1 MIKPI
6 LVTSGTHQVQMHD
19 RTYKRLETGAMSQF
33 LRWGLILMLFVVA
46 AIQTV
51 QAADLRLLSSFN
63 STQKPT
69 FAVLEQYLANVKE
82 IGGDSIKI
90 TVNGPEVVP
99 IFEQLQPVS
108 SGVFD
113 MLYTHPVFHA
123 GEGGLALT
131 VDAID
136 IDPVARR
143 EAGIWAF
150 VDKFYQEKHGLKML
164 AMMSTSDTGYHLF
177 TKEPLSEKGDLQG
190 RKVRGTPTYH
200 GVIKALGAEPV
211 VLPGSEIY
219 SALQKGVV
227 DGAGWPAAGM
237 VSMKHYEVASY
248 RLRPTFGVATQPV
261 FINLKAWEGLDE
273 KAQAVLLEA
282 GKKTELEMPAIGG
295 QIQAEEDAALDKL
308 GVKIQQLPPATAEK
322 VKDAFMDS
330 IWALGNDCCGDAAAQ
345 LRALALKA
353 GMTK

>member
-1 MIKPI
+1 MTPNLLHWPEI
-6 LVTSGTHQVQMHD
+6 QVAAPEEP
-19 RTYKRLETGAMSQF
+19 TYRKLGEHF
-33 LRWGLILMLFVVA
+33 LRWMLGLVVLLA
-46 AIQTV
+46 LSFQSA
-51 QAADLRLLSSFN
+51 QAAELRLLSSFN

-69 FAVLEQYLANVKE
+69 YAVLEQYLANVKTMA
-82 IGGDSIKI
+82 GDSIKI

-136 IDPVARR
+136 VDPAARR
-143 EAGIWAF
+143 EAGIWNF
-150 VDKFYQEKHGLKML
+150 VDQFYQEKHGLKML
-164 AMMSTSDTGYHLF
+164 AMMSVSDQGYHLF
-177 TKEPLSEKGDLQG
+177 TKEPLSDAGDLQG

-200 GVIKALGAEPV
+200 GVIRALGAEPV

-219 SALQKGVV
+219 SALQKGIV

-248 RLRPTFGVATQPV
+248 RLRPTFGVATQPI
-261 FINLKAWEGLDE
+261 FINLKAWEALDD
-273 KAQAVLLEA
+273 KTQSVLLEA
-282 GKKTELEMPAIGG
+282 GQKTELEMPAIGRE
-295 QIQAEEDAALDKL
+295 IQAEEDAALDKL
-308 GVKIQQLPPATAEK
+308 GVKVAQLPPAKADK
-322 VKDAFMDS
+322 VKSAFVES
-330 IWALGNDCCGDAAAQ
+330 IWSLGNDCCGSAASE
-345 LRALALKA
+345 LRELAIKA
-353 GMTK
+353 GMTQ